1 MDPQLLQ
8 NVLTPFATGTS
19 QWIGP
24 ILALGTPIFW
34 MLSTI
39 ELMCVFAFMVVNH
52 DLPGMT
58 EDLVRSLIS
67 IGVAYILFINAADW
81 MRNGVI
87 GTLTEWGGL
96 VSGFP
101 VDTLS
106 PDGILKEGWTLAHT
120 IFTAVGF
127 GTALRTPLTTIVIM
141 LLALAIF
148 AIFTVA
154 AVMLLKLLIDS
165 YVVAIGCSIF
175 LPIGAFRFTS
185 HVIAHYVGAVLSVGL
200 QLFFSLV
207 ILGIAQTLAATWII
221 QLNVNAGLITS
232 NIEIPLQIA
241 AEAFVFLVLLWTIPA
256 YIGRL
261 VVGAVIPGIGAAGA
275 GRLMAAAL
283 GGGASAAGAAAS
295 GAGAVASGID
305 SAGTS
310 SSQEIFAA
318 NLRSMLTST

>member
-1 MDPQLLQ
+1 MNPHILQ
-8 NVLTPFATGTS
+8 NILTPFATGAS
-19 QWIGP
+19 QWIAP

-39 ELMCVFAFMVVNH
+39 ELMCVFALMVVNH
-52 DLPGMT
+52 DIPGMT
-58 EDLVRSLIS
+58 EDLVRSLIA
-67 IGVAYILFINAADW
+67 IGFAYILFVNAADW

-87 GTLTEWGGL
+87 GTLIEWGGL

-141 LLALAIF
+141 FLALAIF
-148 AIFTVA
+148 TIFTVA

-207 ILGIAQTLAATWII
+207 ILGIAQSLVAGWIFE
-221 QLNVNAGLITS
+221 LTTNAGLITS

-241 AEAFVFLVLLWTIPA
+241 AEGFVFLVLLWTIPA

-261 VVGAVIPGIGAAGA
+261 VVGAVIPGIGAVGA
-275 GRLMAAAL
+275 GRLIAAAL
-283 GGGASAAGAAAS
+283 SGGESAAGAAAS
-295 GAGAVASGID
+295 GAGAITSGINA
-305 SAGTS
+305 AGS
-310 SSQEIFAA
+310 FSSQEIFAA
-318 NLRSMLTST
+318 NLQSMLTST

>member
-8 NVLTPFATGTS
+8 SVLTPFATGAS
-19 QWIGP
+19 QWIAP

-39 ELMCVFAFMVVNH
+39 ELMCVFVLMMVNH
-52 DLPGMT
+52 DIPSMT
-58 EDLVRSLIS
+58 EDLVRSLIA
-67 IGVAYILFINAADW
+67 IAVAYTLFINAADW

-87 GTLTEWGGL
+87 GTLIEWGGL

-101 VDTLS
+101 ADNLS
-106 PDGILKEGWTLAHT
+106 PDGILQEGWTLAHT
-120 IFTAVGF
+120 IFTAVGL

-141 LLALAIF
+141 VLALAIF

-207 ILGIAQTLAATWII
+207 ILSIAQTLVAGWIFE
-221 QLNVNAGLITS
+221 LTTHAGFITS

-241 AEAFVFLVLLWTIPA
+241 AEGFVFLVLLWTIPA

-261 VVGAVIPGIGAAGA
+261 VVGAVIPGIGASGV
-275 GRLMAAAL
+275 GSLMAAAL
-283 GGGASAAGAAAS
+283 GGGRSAAVAAAS
-295 GAGAVASGID
+295 GAGAVTSGIN
-305 SAGTS
+305 SAGSS

-318 NLRSMLTST
+318 NLQSMLTTT